1 MTMKK
6 IITSLIAGAVVLTGC
21 AQNNTATNMEKQEF
35 PVTTLD

>member
-21 AQNNTATNMEKQEF
+21 AQNNAATNMEKQEF
-35 PVTTLD
+35 PVITLD